1 MAKKMKRT
9 VKRPAAKPAMRPAM
23 QIPRKPL
30 LNAKAA
36 GLAVGV
42 LWAIVLFILTILCMY
57 KGYAA
62 GFLNAIATVYPGYAL
77 TWGGAFVGLIYG
89 FLDGFIGT
97 VILVWLYNYF
107 VKKL

>member
-1 MAKKMKRT
+1 MAKKRKKKVAR
-9 VKRPAAKPAMRPAM
+9 KPAAKPMRVMA
-23 QIPRKPL
+23 PRKPL
-30 LNAKAA
+30 INAKAA
-36 GLAVGV
+36 GLAVGI
-42 LWAIVLFILTILCMY
+42 LWAVCLFILTIFGIY
-57 KGYAA
+57 KGYAT
-62 GFLNAIATVYPGYAL
+62 GLLNAIATVYPGYAI